1 MRSFLT
7 VAVSLACIQAISAVP
22 VYNLGGDKLHARQMT
37 CNNMS
42 GGLLGLNLLGS
53 STCMGTGGGS
63 SAPAGGMP
71 VPTGGAGLPGPMVG
85 GGACTG
91 MGGAG
96 MGGGRVAGPTG
107 GSFGPSGGAGGG
119 GSYSFTHHTHCF
131 LAHSTKRLRDTD
143 GRNETSKLNLKFFI

>member
-107 GSFGPSGGAGGG
+107 GLVLAEQPRHTFSPN
-119 GSYSFTHHTHCF
+119 GSEIPTAET
-131 LAHSTKRLRDTD
+131 RLP
-143 GRNETSKLNLKFFI
+143 N